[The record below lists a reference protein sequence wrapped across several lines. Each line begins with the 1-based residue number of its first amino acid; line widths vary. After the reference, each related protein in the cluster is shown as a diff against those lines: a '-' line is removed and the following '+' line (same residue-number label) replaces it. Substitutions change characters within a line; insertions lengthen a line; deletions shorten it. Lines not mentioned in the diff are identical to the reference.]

1 LQELK
6 IMTEKTELFNTQA
19 SERTAL
25 GLWYHERHL
34 GEMEFGLHVQ
44 KVLHSEQTDFQRLDV
59 LETTAFGRLMTLDGL
74 VMVTERDEF
83 VYHEL
88 IAHVPLLAHPN
99 PRDVLVIGGGDGGTL
114 REVLRHDCVQRAVL
128 CEIDGAVVQAA
139 RTFFPDLAVGLDDP
153 RADVQ
158 IADGVAYVKEAASAS
173 FDLVIVDSTDPIGPG
188 VGLFSE
194 DFYQHVSRILRPD
207 GLVIAQCESPWQR
220 NVNFRKVYG
229 NLHCV
234 SSSVFA
240 LVGSIPTYPFGFWS
254 WGVASKSHNPAAI
267 ADAAR
272 YRKLEPALRY
282 YNADIH
288 AAVFALP
295 NFFRRQLQGVVKNAS
310 ESI

>member
-1 LQELK
+1 
-6 IMTEKTELFNTQA
+6 MTEKTELFNTQTSDQA
-19 SERTAL
+19 AL

-44 KVLHSEQTDFQRLDV
+44 SVLHSEQTPFQRLDV

-88 IAHVPLLAHPN
+88 IAHVPLMAHPT
-99 PRDVLVIGGGDGGTL
+99 PRNVLVVGGGDGGTL
-114 REVLRHDCVQRAVL
+114 REVLRHDTVRRAVL
-128 CEIDGAVVQAA
+128 CEIDGSVVQAA
-139 RTFFPDLAVGLDDP
+139 RDHFPELASGMDDP

-158 IADGVAYVKEAASAS
+158 IADGVAYVKDAPAAA
-173 FDLVIVDSTDPIGPG
+173 FDIVIVDSTDPIGPG

-194 DFYQHVSRILRPD
+194 EFYREVSRILAPD

-220 NVNFRKVYG
+220 NVDFQKVYG
-229 NLHCV
+229 NLHQV

-240 LVGSIPTYPFGFWS
+240 LVGSIPTYPYGFWS
-254 WGVASKSHNPAAI
+254 WGVASKTHDPRSI
-267 ADAAR
+267 ADKARLAA
-272 YRKLEPALRY
+272 LEPALRY

-288 AAVFALP
+288 TAVFALP
-295 NFFRRQLQGVVKNAS
+295 NFFRRQIEGAVKNAPK
-310 ESI
+310 SI